1 VFGNLN
7 WLHIVILLLLAL
19 FIFGDKLP
27 HAIGEGLR
35 MLRNLRRMAQTA
47 TSDLSRELGTDIQL
61 EDLHPK
67 TFVRKHLLS
76 EADQD
81 ALLKPFKEVSEDV
94 MKQARGVESD
104 IKDVGRRADGVA
116 GDVKAATS
124 RRRTNGRGAGRG
136 AAKPAESPA
145 APAESPVASEAPPPP
160 VAPAPRPSYDD
171 IT

>member
-81 ALLKPFKEVSEDV
+81 ALLKPLKGVSEDV
-94 MKQARGVESD
+94 MKQAKGLEGD
-104 IKDVGRRADGVA
+104 IKEVGRRTDSVA
-116 GDVKAATS
+116 NDVRDATS
-124 RRRTNGRGAGRG
+124 RRRTSGRGAT
-136 AAKPAESPA
+136 KPAVPSQPAGPPAATTEPA
-145 APAESPVASEAPPPP
+145 APAPTL
-160 VAPAPRPSYDD
+160 DD

>member
-7 WLHIVILLLLAL
+7 WLHLVILLLLAL

-27 HAIGEGLR
+27 RVVGDGLR
-35 MLRNLRRMAQTA
+35 MLGNLRRMAQNA

-61 EDLHPK
+61 EDLHPR

-81 ALLKPFKEVSEDV
+81 ALLKPLKGVSEDV
-94 MKQARGVESD
+94 MKQARGVEGD
-104 IKDVGRRADGVA
+104 LREVGRRADNVA
-116 GDVKAATS
+116 GDVKAATG
-124 RRRTNGRGAGRG
+124 RRRGNGRG
-136 AAKPAESPA
+136 AAKPAEPSA
-145 APAESPVASEAPPPP
+145 APEPAESPPP
-160 VAPAPRPSYDD
+160 VAPAPRRSYDD